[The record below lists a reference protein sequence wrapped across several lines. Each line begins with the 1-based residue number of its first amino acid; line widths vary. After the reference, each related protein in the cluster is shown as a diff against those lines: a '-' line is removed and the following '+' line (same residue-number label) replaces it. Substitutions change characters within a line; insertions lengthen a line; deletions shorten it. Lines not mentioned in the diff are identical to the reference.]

1 MRQNPLKP
9 LKNILQDHKRIKP
22 LSVVRENRLNNYA
35 RLALLLVVLTLSV
48 GMLSTAI
55 NILGDITKLDLDED
69 KPGPVNPVLNP
80 GALGKSNEEVP
91 VGGEEPKTLGP
102 IMEIRMATR
111 TRYLRRM
118 PAENYSGGSWWPTN
132 DYVNEV
138 YDEEQL
144 KDYDGYPIQ
153 GFNQFYVTPLTTFS
167 GFVVVAP
174 TTQSVVEFNGSLRY
188 YPELQAFESEEPFMS
203 PYWVSHLILNQP
215 EASLRAAQV
224 EGTESMLQIPSGLK
238 DQFKAYAL
246 EITKGYNSPY
256 EKLRAIESYLKE
268 NYEFDQEYSPA
279 PGNIDP
285 VAWFLFNDRRGV
297 GSHFNSAFVLLA
309 RSIDIPVRAVIGYLV
324 DPYPEIQY
332 VMPQQVY
339 LYAESKFQGVGWVIF
354 DASPKHFTEGEV
366 NITQEQTFTNIT
378 GNDPVALKGKKFNV
392 WGTVTMANGT
402 GVSGCQVEVM
412 LKVNKTDT
420 EEEGL
425 VTGVGYVEN
434 GFFNITCDASPD
446 LVVGDY
452 NLIAHTLENRWFLES
467 FSDPPIKIMTETE
480 VKISGPKKVYFGK
493 NITYRGYI
501 IDASN
506 DEPLQNVTLVVGL
519 MGKST
524 TILSDSVGRIGYQ
537 ALFPEEGA
545 YNITLQMAPTAFYL
559 GSSTAYSVTVVPPPP
574 SAQSILALLFGFPN
588 NIIIAIGAALGVGV
602 YASRRSKR
610 MKEEDFLEPRVDI
623 PLGKEKIGW
632 EDGVPLEYGSY
643 EEGVVKLFNRFYVSM
658 QRRFKDI
665 DDTWTPREFEYAIID
680 RLPLDAHAALE
691 DLITSYEIA
700 MYSNIPVSVEDFN
713 RTTATIELI
722 IELMKNE

>member
-1 MRQNPLKP
+1 
-9 LKNILQDHKRIKP
+9 
-22 LSVVRENRLNNYA
+22 
-35 RLALLLVVLTLSV
+35 
-48 GMLSTAI
+48 MLSTAI

-80 GALGKSNEEVP
+80 GALGKSTEEVP

-118 PAENYSGGSWWPTN
+118 PAENYSWGSWWPTN
-132 DYVNEV
+132 DYPNEK
-138 YDEEQL
+138 YNEEQL

-224 EGTESMLQIPSGLK
+224 EGSESMLQIPSGLK
-238 DQFKAYAL
+238 DQFRTYAL
-246 EITKGYNSPY
+246 EITNGYNSPY
-256 EKLRAIESYLKE
+256 EKIRAIESYLKE
-268 NYEFDQEYSPA
+268 NYEFDQDYSPP

-297 GSHFNSAFVLLA
+297 GSHFNSALVLLA

-339 LYAESKFQGVGWVIF
+339 LYAEAKFQGVGWVIF
-354 DASPKHFTEGEV
+354 DASPKHYTEGEV

-378 GNDPVALKGKKFNV
+378 GNDPIALKGKKFNV
-392 WGTVTMANGT
+392 LGTVKMANGT
-402 GVSGCQVEVM
+402 GVSGCQVEIM

-446 LVVGDY
+446 LIVGDY
-452 NLIAHTLENRWFLES
+452 NLIAHTLKNRWFLES

-480 VKISGPKKVYFGK
+480 VKISGPKQVYSGK

-506 DEPLQNVTLVVGL
+506 DDPLQNATIVIGF
-519 MGKST
+519 MGKTT
-524 TILSDSVGRIGYQ
+524 TILSDSVGRLGYQ
-537 ALFPEEGA
+537 ALFPEEGK
-545 YNITLQMAPTAFYL
+545 YNITMQMAPTDFYL
-559 GSSTAYSVTVVPPPP
+559 GSSTAYTVTVVPPPP

-610 MKEEDFLEPRVDI
+610 IKEEEYLEPRVDI
-623 PLGKEKIGW
+623 QLGKVKIGW

-680 RLPLDAHAALE
+680 RLPIDAHAALE

-700 MYSNIPVSVEDFN
+700 MYSNIPVSVEDFY

-722 IELMKNE
+722 MELMKNE